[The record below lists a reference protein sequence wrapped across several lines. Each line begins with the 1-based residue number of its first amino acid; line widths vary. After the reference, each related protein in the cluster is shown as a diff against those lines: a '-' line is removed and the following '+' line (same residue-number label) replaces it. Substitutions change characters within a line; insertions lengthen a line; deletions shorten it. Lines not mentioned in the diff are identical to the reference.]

1 MREIR
6 ERERDMIEIRNI
18 GERGILERERET

>member
-18 GERGILERERET
+18 GERGILERERHT